1 MARYRVQALAVVLSF
16 ALVARADAA
25 PLPEFTGAVNKIIAA
40 VVEKNAT
47 RRGLSMAG
55 TVGEATLSALGAR
68 AAVHAGTYAA
78 AAATA
83 ASAPVWLSV
92 AAFIGSAALAAGIAY
107 GAYKILWKGESIAGW
122 SLQKPGVVGDPV
134 PSASYVLNED
144 QGYGLATGNVMGNTV
159 WGSPGTTFDNNGIP
173 NRSAE
178 KYAIR
183 PVYNLGYRWS
193 GLIGSHTD
201 PEPSILP
208 LHWASYVQKE
218 GGTVLDQGC
227 VKSGEM
233 KYTCSITY
241 RWPWSGADAVQSA
254 EVPVIQNPYYSQA
267 GETSSGSVAEL
278 VAQIPESE
286 MTKPADPA
294 FVAAVANGLWQEAAA
309 QEGYKGVPYS
319 ATDPVTV
326 ADARAVQAERPAEWP
341 TNADLVS
348 PVAASQGAA
357 VTIGTAAPSVPDTGT
372 QNPPVAGLQNVNVVN
387 TPTVSLS
394 GPVEIAWG
402 SVPAVAEPLLEATPT
417 AQQIFAPITS
427 LMPTLKSFVVPG
439 HTSTCPTASFTAFD
453 QAVVIDGQCELFET
467 IRPTL
472 YAVMAFVWLA
482 LGAMIV
488 LRA

>member
-16 ALVARADAA
+16 SLVARADAA
-25 PLPEFTGAVNKIIAA
+25 SLPEFTGAVNKIIAA

-92 AAFIGSAALAAGIAY
+92 AAFVGSAALAAGIAY
-107 GAYKILWKGESIAGW
+107 GVYKILWKGESIAGW

-134 PSASYVLNED
+134 PAASYVLNED

-183 PVYNLGYRWS
+183 PVYNMGYRWS
-193 GLIGSHTD
+193 GLIGSHTN

-218 GGTVLDQGC
+218 GGTVLDKGC

-233 KYTCSITY
+233 NYTCSITY
-241 RWPWSGADAVQSA
+241 RWPWSGSDAVQSV

-294 FVAAVANGLWQEAAA
+294 LVAAVANGLWQEAAA

-319 ATDPVTV
+319 ASDPITLV
-326 ADARAVQAERPAEWP
+326 DAQAVQAERPTEWP

-348 PVAASQGAA
+348 PVTTSAGAA
-357 VTIGTAAPSVPDTGT
+357 VQIGAASTPTTGT
-372 QNPPVAGLQNVNVVN
+372 ENPPVAGMTNVNVVN
-387 TPTVSLS
+387 TPTVRLADAVEVNWGTAPTVHEPTIS
-394 GPVEIAWG
+394 G
-402 SVPAVAEPLLEATPT
+402 TPT
-417 AQQIFAPITS
+417 AQQILSPVLT
-427 LMPTLKSFVVPG
+427 LMPGLKTLVIPKPAMV
-439 HTSTCPTASFTAFD
+439 CPTAGFTVFDHAF
-453 QAVVIDGQCELFET
+453 VVDSHCEVVEAA
-467 IRPTL
+467 RPTL
-472 YAVMAFVWLA
+472 FSVMAFVWVA